1 MPQIN
6 ANLTLN
12 TAQAQATFNQ
22 FVRTINSSRIGQP
35 LGRISGDAAE
45 FNKSMQAATAR
56 VTAFGLSAGAIIQV
70 KNAIIGAANATI
82 EVDKQLIELNT
93 FLGQSTSE
101 LGKFSKSLF
110 QVAKNTAAPFSEAA
124 GAAKEFARQGLSANE
139 VLERTESAL
148 TLARI
153 SGLDFKDS
161 VQGITTAIN
170 SFGKEALKAT
180 EITNKLI
187 AVDTRF
193 AVSSADLNE
202 AIRRV
207 GSSAEESGVGI
218 DSLIA
223 AVTAAQQTTG
233 RGGAVIG
240 NALKT
245 IFTRLQRPE
254 VLTQLEQLGVAVKDQ
269 NGFLLDGIGI
279 LKNFSD
285 ATKNLSQA
293 ERSRTAELIGGVYQ
307 INQLN
312 ALIKDL
318 SSSNSVYANSLRISN
333 LATDEA
339 TKKNEELN
347 KSMSS
352 MLQSIKT
359 TATEVA
365 SSFGSSFLRP
375 VVEIGATLSES
386 LLNKM
391 NPSEVGS
398 KLGSELIKGLG
409 GALGEGLSRTALP
422 ILGAIGGLLAIK
434 MGSFGKTAFK
444 ELGKASGDI
453 FANQKDLELQK
464 RINDVIG
471 RNPSLITAIIAGKKT
486 QAQAEAQILD
496 FILKQNQQ
504 LRMQSSLSQRTFS
517 NVTQGQKATP
527 RKKIFGIFA
536 DGYLPNFAMSAE
548 QQEVATAK
556 AYGAKNPVP
565 RVIQATIKG
574 KTQRVMVNSEEDV
587 IPNFAGTR
595 ETAIIP
601 KYRTLDEIPRMAK
614 GYVPNFAFSSMKSP
628 ASEDRKFVDPET
640 YSYLRYKLS
649 DDKKA
654 IDLKFSKSEMKG
666 QGWQMFER
674 LGKTARRM
682 GLPVRSSNLSS
693 QANDVY
699 DITDASLARAG
710 KYGIEEV
717 LKVGYPQL
725 IHRQKGSSKNTTL
738 SLNIDDG
745 LGHKNK
751 ELSGKDIFSV
761 VSDFASK
768 KYKGDAK
775 LFRNSILDGSFDIS
789 NVETNFA
796 GGRIPNFAKRI
807 DVIERIGKEEIFA
820 RFQKH
825 FEAGKDY
832 QGFYNIH
839 GEEFGG
845 KKLSPQEAKIYANI
859 TSAISPS
866 VPDYVA
872 AQFAAPIFNRYMKTK
887 STNVEDY
894 FDLAPSKKVSRH
906 KNVFGLG
913 LFGLKGTISKQGN
926 IRTRDDVRRSGLS
939 KALRGLDLGS
949 DDTAKTRHYARAI
962 LQDKTAFP
970 IDTNVIQAILGGK
983 TPSKTEAAK
992 LISLAN
998 EFATLNK
1005 IETGAAGLQAAIFKS
1020 NSKHSEKYSPDTVRS
1035 ALSGI
1040 QGRSGGYVPNFAKI
1054 LIAAKY
1060 YDGLKV
1066 GRAKGVNISKT
1077 GDIQNVG
1084 REVFGGI
1091 GFSTSRI
1098 GKGYASAVRTTSP
1111 TTSLKKASEQAGVTK
1126 SIIIP
1131 VVASSAVNDPVPE
1144 NLKTNEALL
1153 QQFLANHPQPKEIVA
1168 SLSQQGFNVKSILNS
1183 HSGSEI
1189 KSIIDILSS
1198 DLFNK
1203 KILVKSANELKDPR
1217 LVKFFAPGGVK
1228 ARGPKGTYAFGSS
1241 IASMQQG
1248 EYASKIP
1255 GKHKSYPILVTGKSG
1270 PEISEPINAEEIFP
1284 GITDNK
1290 NRLFFS
1296 SVYQFGTR
1304 TLDTDNP
1311 EHMEL
1316 LGRLGYSQKRLRQ
1329 ENLMAQGYVPN
1340 FAGFNLSTIRFLT
1353 KASAKM
1359 SGSVLSPKTLIN
1371 FATGKG
1377 KVEDLINPFLDFLK
1391 KPADIIDTPQDLED
1405 AKSVIKFIFKN
1416 NQAREMAASRL
1427 APILNETTFDIKD
1440 QEDAISTG
1448 IKSSGGRESGRG
1460 YKDFLRYRLL
1470 GGKKEYEEYVGN
1482 EYGSPAPA
1490 LIKNKDGS
1498 YRFNRESPLGQVQL
1512 DNINDSAAVLF
1523 GNKEDKDFS
1532 DRLTTSLREA
1542 EMNKK
1547 QYKTRILGPEENIP
1561 GSNPFLGYTYKL
1573 GRFIGNLGK
1582 KRKAVRYEDKWD
1594 VDLHGKEKEIM
1605 DEFLQSA
1612 GPLENRKKSANRR
1625 MHAEFSGG
1633 NYGGDIDSTIAREL
1647 LASIPN
1653 VDPVILKGISRIPKD
1668 QRFAKGYIPNFASTF
1683 NAEKIKKMG
1692 GFVGQANKASAPGLY
1707 NILNRIGIPIDLDNI
1722 TKKGLTDALSSKE
1735 NKLKLYNFLKQ
1746 EPIEITNYPDSYSEV
1761 KDGNHRFTLAQFAGI
1776 KNIPAK
1782 YKDNFSG
1789 GYIPNFSGLSD
1800 AVSREKTMS
1809 GLPASQIMAHFD
1821 RGGNPI
1827 AVTNKRD
1834 EPNGLKDVPNFAIP
1848 RSLLRLL
1855 STRRSGLINPVT
1867 GGAEQFVGNIVIG
1880 ILNQL
1885 AENEKVST
1893 GIAAGATAGIPIA
1906 FGIKN
1911 ILKTAASKRGSKGEK
1926 IAAGLTGLG
1935 QLGFGAL
1942 SGFSAKTE
1950 LEKRLNEKK
1959 YSEALDRSRTSFQ
1972 NLAENTAELADTFAK
1987 LDSAYRDPQADPRTI
2002 TKLAKKQE
2010 DLLNKITFKNPDLV
2024 AKLAS
2029 ESDLGKKQAII
2040 EESTKEGQRIQSIR
2054 EESLKFLSRGSISGK
2069 DAPEKIS
2076 DFFASIINSGNP
2088 ELLNQNLSGAQ
2099 PSDFANILKKGGLD
2113 VEEFSKIFQTDDL
2126 KKSFIEGLIVTQ
2138 KLTQLSNEQA
2148 SVVRE
2153 LSKPLTEKKQNI
2165 QDTRAVRLAV
2175 SASLKEQLPELASF
2189 AGGFSRRAGISAA
2202 SEAELAITRSEASV
2216 AFNNS
2221 LMSELANSKF
2231 SDGLPSSVRD
2241 RLLAIQSPSIQT
2253 GKELESLKAL
2263 PGLSK
2268 EQIAG
2273 IDKLIGFNSQQNRKL
2288 ETANKVANETKNVQ
2302 LKFLALQEKLAFG
2315 GDIRSSI
2322 DPEARAEAMSSA
2334 IRGPLTY
2341 QLGGLLGS
2349 RRTQIGGA
2357 TDFLTDT
2364 IKKYPGLL
2372 QTKDGK
2378 EPADIQAVKRELTG
2392 LNAMD
2397 MQRDLLKRASMAEMM
2412 GLGQTGSMLRSKAF
2426 DRNYLLESAGLKT
2439 SALFSSPEV
2448 PEEVKKAM
2456 EGYEKFNVEGV
2467 RQFKG
2472 EERDLKNLED
2482 QIAPIKQAI
2491 TNKLTAEGSELA
2503 KAFKASLTQTFGREG
2518 ITADLV
2524 NVFGKKIDEE
2534 AVNKNVD
2541 NIAKAYAGQAGLMPK
2556 PAGIPS
2562 NANGLTKY
2570 SSSIADA
2577 VKREKT
2583 ALASRGIMG
2592 VPNFA
2597 MASINL
2603 ERSPDLVNA
2612 SNPFG
2617 FGVTNSID
2625 EKNGLRSLGMRSS
2638 GFVPNYAL
2646 FGDKVA
2652 AAGLAA
2658 AQSDKLYAY
2667 DKGTGSFHKVSPS
2680 GKIDF
2685 GTSFSNKS
2693 LPKDAKTISSE
2704 LYASA
2709 KDPVENTQKRGSNI
2723 LGIKDPK
2730 VSKLNELKISLLP
2743 KSQTLDPI
2751 LENLYGAGKLGQA
2764 DNLTPENLRNE
2775 VNKLTGGERSL
2786 IKTAFGPKNYGGYGV
2801 FGKNTDLGLSDY
2813 EEIIKR
2819 YKSGEH
2825 SGFFVQ
2831 KAVQRAPYGEIR
2843 VHAAVDK
2850 NGRVKLV
2857 KGGSVSKY
2865 AGGVGALSKEHIEGL
2880 MAENPGATRKQVEE
2894 LARANKKA
2902 AEAIAI
2908 KATREYA
2915 KKFGVRNTIFG
2926 VDTLATT
2933 LQSAKEAGAS
2943 AKMFNS
2949 PLVGNMGAIV
2959 IEMNPT
2965 DISGSS
2971 GYMKGSAVQ
2980 GLVNSVLGIEN
2991 KPQGNAGNV
3000 LMGTQN
3006 PQAPIP
3012 SGAPFNPRTYETW
3025 LRGQQQ
3031 MAERLASQNLIPD
3044 ESTAQSTPGANRSLA
3059 PAPRATSPGSNLI
3072 GTQQQSMPAGFTPK
3086 GGEAP
3091 PASGGAGGGLP
3102 PRDARGRFTA
3112 RGGGTPT
3119 GGSGG
3124 PPPPSSYFGSM
3135 AFGSGDAGGGSP
3147 PAGSSTFLSKAKA
3160 AGAFALKGASVL
3172 FGAMQAKESYDQAKE
3187 GNYGKS
3193 TLAGLSSAAG
3203 FAGLSK
3209 SAGRVAGPAVV
3220 ALGALT
3226 DLESDLTLAKDFQ
3239 DILGRKKETEY
3250 LGEDGEIKKQRDNIG
3265 IGDVVGTA
3273 LGAAISAPVTA
3284 AILGYRTGNVFENKL
3299 KLGDRL
3305 GDFASVVA
3313 SGGRSLGLTS
3323 GPIRGMKSKEAYDSD
3338 QIKVRKMELIKE
3350 INKYNRAAGNPE
3362 ISVKE
3367 NLLKSKKAQK
3377 VKDEQDTSALQKK
3390 LDEEAKAN
3398 RDVISARAAAAGAA
3412 ETAILNKNSTEQ
3424 NEARRAELRRSFIES
3439 FEKNGGSDRFQTTK
3453 EKIEY
3458 FLSLER
3464 QLNQGSDPNN
3474 FGTFKPKDFKD
3485 PEFAKSFGTYKKAQ
3499 ETEAAREAKRVFPK
3513 TSEEFKNRL
3522 PQQSFP
3528 DDVLREAVRTGRS
3541 AERVIQ
3547 DREDEKVRRGLIPPV
3562 PLPSQ
3567 TEIRNRPDPFTR
3579 DVLLEAAR
3587 RRVPAEK
3594 IIQEREAA
3602 TKDQL
3607 LLLPP
3612 ALMGEIAI
3620 AGKSGSLIPGPLP
3633 SKIQGSEDFDPN
3645 KPDSYPADVV
3655 AEAIRT
3661 GRKPEQVIKDRAEG
3675 IQATDIPGGYSRGI
3689 IEEAMRR
3696 RVSAEQVMRERADGA
3711 IPNFAKMSNSMMSS
3725 GDVYSRMRATS
3736 SRSSMSGYSGGQVPN
3751 FAVGD
3756 FTNAIS
3762 EAMKNGITSA
3772 FPNGGSSSSVSN
3784 SNVINIDGRT
3794 SIQNAPDEAMQG
3806 IISILFDKF
3815 PELKKLGPSALNF
3828 KR

>member
-333 LATDEA
+333 SATDEA
-339 TKKNEELN
+339 AKKNEELN

-375 VVEIGATLSES
+375 IVEIGSMVSEG
-386 LLNKM
+386 LLNKIS
-391 NPSEVGS
+391 PSEVGS
-398 KLGSELIKGLG
+398 KLGSELIKGLS
-409 GALGEGLSRTALP
+409 GALGEGLSKTALP
-422 ILGAIGGLLAIK
+422 LLASIGGLLAVK
-434 MGSFGKTAFK
+434 LGSFGSSAFK
-444 ELGKASGDI
+444 ELGKASTDI
-453 FANQKDLELQK
+453 FTNKKDLELQK
-464 RINDVIG
+464 RINDVVA
-471 RNPSLITAIIAGKKT
+471 RNPALITAIIAGKKT

-504 LRMQSSLSQRTFS
+504 LRVQGSLSRSAFG
-517 NVTQGQKATP
+517 NVMQAQKAAP
-527 RKKIFGIFA
+527 RKKVFGIFA

-565 RVIQATIKG
+565 RVIQATIRG
-574 KTQRVMVNSEEDV
+574 KTGPVVVNNQEKV

-601 KYRTLDEIPRMAK
+601 NYRKLDEIPRMAK
-614 GYVPNFAFSSMKSP
+614 GYVPNFAREKITAAAYKTKKGNIFTGSYHAEAYEKIPQDENNDILDGFITNSGKFVDRKEAGLIAEAAMQMYDNANTKKYFRSNNYKLDTAFLPMPRDRSFSSGYIPNFAFSSVKSS
-628 ASEDRKFVDPET
+628 ASGDRKFVDPET

-654 IDLKFSKSEMKG
+654 IDLKYSKSEIKG

-693 QANDVY
+693 QTNDVL

-710 KYGIEEV
+710 KYGIEGV

-761 VSDFASK
+761 VSDFASI

-775 LFRNSILDGSFDIS
+775 LFRNSIIDGSFDIS

-796 GGRIPNFAKRI
+796 GGRIPNFAKRKDI
-807 DVIERIGKEEIFA
+807 IQRIGKKEIFA

-839 GEEFGG
+839 GEEFNNR
-845 KKLSPQEAKIYANI
+845 KLTAQEAKIYANI

-872 AQFAAPIFNRYMKTK
+872 AQFAAPIFNRFMQTR

-894 FDLAPSKKVSRH
+894 FDLAPSKIVSRH
-906 KNVFGLG
+906 KNVASLG
-913 LFGLKGTISKQGN
+913 LFGLAGTLSKKGK
-926 IRTRDDVRRSGLS
+926 IRARDDARRSGLS
-939 KALRGLDLGS
+939 KALRGIDLGS

-983 TPSKTEAAK
+983 KPSKTEAAK
-992 LISLAN
+992 LVSLAN

-1020 NSKHSEKYSPDTVRS
+1020 NSKHTEKYSPDTVRS

-1040 QGRSGGYVPNFAKI
+1040 QGRSSGYVPNFAKI

-1060 YDGLKV
+1060 YDALKV
-1066 GRAKGVNISKT
+1066 GKAKGVSISKT
-1077 GDIQNVG
+1077 GDVQNVG

-1098 GKGYASAVRTTSP
+1098 GKGYASAVRSTSP

-1153 QQFLANHPQPKEIVA
+1153 QQFLANHPQPKEVVA

-1203 KILVKSANELKDPR
+1203 KILTKSADELKDPR

-1248 EYASKIP
+1248 EYASKTP

-1270 PEISEPINAEEIFP
+1270 PEISKPINAEEIFP
-1284 GITDNK
+1284 GITNKK

-1304 TLDTDNP
+1304 ILDTDNP

-1316 LGRLGYSQKRLRQ
+1316 LGRLGYSQQRLQQ
-1329 ENLMAQGYVPN
+1329 ENLMA
-1340 FAGFNLSTIRFLT
+1340 
-1353 KASAKM
+1353 
-1359 SGSVLSPKTLIN
+1359 
-1371 FATGKG
+1371 
-1377 KVEDLINPFLDFLK
+1377 
-1391 KPADIIDTPQDLED
+1391 
-1405 AKSVIKFIFKN
+1405 
-1416 NQAREMAASRL
+1416 
-1427 APILNETTFDIKD
+1427 
-1440 QEDAISTG
+1440 
-1448 IKSSGGRESGRG
+1448 
-1460 YKDFLRYRLL
+1460 
-1470 GGKKEYEEYVGN
+1470 
-1482 EYGSPAPA
+1482 
-1490 LIKNKDGS
+1490 
-1498 YRFNRESPLGQVQL
+1498 
-1512 DNINDSAAVLF
+1512 
-1523 GNKEDKDFS
+1523 
-1532 DRLTTSLREA
+1532 
-1542 EMNKK
+1542 
-1547 QYKTRILGPEENIP
+1547 
-1561 GSNPFLGYTYKL
+1561 
-1573 GRFIGNLGK
+1573 
-1582 KRKAVRYEDKWD
+1582 
-1594 VDLHGKEKEIM
+1594 
-1605 DEFLQSA
+1605 
-1612 GPLENRKKSANRR
+1612 
-1625 MHAEFSGG
+1625 
-1633 NYGGDIDSTIAREL
+1633 
-1647 LASIPN
+1647 
-1653 VDPVILKGISRIPKD
+1653 
-1668 QRFAKGYIPNFASTF
+1668 
-1683 NAEKIKKMG
+1683 
-1692 GFVGQANKASAPGLY
+1692 
-1707 NILNRIGIPIDLDNI
+1707 
-1722 TKKGLTDALSSKE
+1722 
-1735 NKLKLYNFLKQ
+1735 
-1746 EPIEITNYPDSYSEV
+1746 
-1761 KDGNHRFTLAQFAGI
+1761 
-1776 KNIPAK
+1776 
-1782 YKDNFSG
+1782 G
-1789 GYIPNFSGLSD
+1789 GYIPNFSGLSK

-1821 RGGNPI
+1821 GGGNPI

-1848 RSLLRLL
+1848 KGLLRLL
-1855 STRRSGLINPVT
+1855 SSRGSGLTNPIT
-1867 GGAEQFVGNIVIG
+1867 GSAETFIGNVVVG

-1885 AENEKVST
+1885 AENEKVPT
-1893 GIAAGATAGIPIA
+1893 DVAAGAAAGFPA
-1906 FGIKN
+1906 ALGIKN
-1911 ILKTAASKRGSKGEK
+1911 ILQAATSKKSSKVERLV
-1926 IAAGLTGLG
+1926 AAGTGLG
-1935 QLGFGAL
+1935 QIGFGAL
-1942 SGFSAKTE
+1942 TGFSAKGE
-1950 LEKRLNEKK
+1950 LEKRINEKR
-1959 YSEALDRSRTSFQ
+1959 YLEALDRSKTSFQ
-1972 NLAENTAELADTFAK
+1972 NLTENTAELADTFAK
-1987 LDSAYRDPQADPRTI
+1987 LESAYADPQADPRTI
-2002 TKLAKKQE
+2002 AKLAKKQE
-2010 DLLNKITFKNPDLV
+2010 ELLNKITFKNPDLV
-2024 AKLAS
+2024 AKLSS
-2029 ESDLGKKQAII
+2029 ETNLGKRQTII
-2040 EESTKEGQRIQSIR
+2040 EESTKEAQRQESIR
-2054 EESLKFLSRGSISGK
+2054 EQSLKFLSQGKISGK

-2076 DFFASIINSGNP
+2076 DFFASIINSGNA

-2099 PSDFANILKKGGLD
+2099 PSDFGNILKKGGLD
-2113 VEEFSKIFQTDDL
+2113 VEEFSKIFRTDDL

-2153 LSKPLTEKKQNI
+2153 LSKPLTEKKQKI
-2165 QDTRAVRLAV
+2165 EDTRAVRLAV
-2175 SASLKEQLPELASF
+2175 STSLKEQLPELASF

-2202 SEAELAITRSEASV
+2202 SDAGLAITRSEASV

-2231 SDGLPSSVRD
+2231 SDGLPADVRN
-2241 RLLAIQSPSIQT
+2241 RLLAIQSPSRQT
-2253 GKELESLKAL
+2253 GQELESLKTL

-2273 IDKLIGFNSQQNRKL
+2273 IEKLIGFNSQQNRKL
-2288 ETANKVANETKNVQ
+2288 ENANKIANETKNVQ

-2439 SALFSSPEV
+2439 SALFGSPEV
-2448 PEEVKKAM
+2448 PEEIKRAM

-2472 EERDLKNLED
+2472 EEKDLKNLED

-2491 TNKLTAEGSELA
+2491 TDKLTKEGSELA
-2503 KAFKASLTQTFGREG
+2503 KAFKASLTETFGKTGIVTDIVNISTRE
-2518 ITADLV
+2518 TVD
-2524 NVFGKKIDEE
+2524 KD
-2534 AVNKNVD
+2534 AVNKNVE
-2541 NIAKAYAGQAGLMPK
+2541 NASKAYSGLGGLMPT
-2556 PAGIPS
+2556 GIQS

-2597 MASINL
+2597 MAGINL
-2603 ERSPDLVNA
+2603 ERSPDLITP
-2612 SNPFG
+2612 SNPAG
-2617 FGVTNSID
+2617 FAITNSID

-2646 FGDKVA
+2646 PSWMNASNLEKADKARSVATNVDDAQSLLGNIKEGNIGGAAMDLAGPALDVAKFAAKNVAKKAGLGAAGIGLDVGEYIVKPLSEKLGVTDYLADRMYNALYAKPEKSNIARASDAYNSRLGNDLIDPSPEYMKKAKVPNFALFGDKVA

-2658 AQSDKLYAY
+2658 AQSDKLYVY
-2667 DKGTGSFHKVSPS
+2667 DKGTEGFHKVSSS
-2680 GKIDF
+2680 GGIDYK
-2685 GTSFSNKS
+2685 TSLDYKS
-2693 LPKDAKTISSE
+2693 LPKGAKTISTE

-2709 KDPVENTQKRGSNI
+2709 KDPVQNTQKRGSNI

-2730 VSKLNELKISLLP
+2730 VSKLNELQISTIP
-2743 KSQTLDPI
+2743 KSQLLDPV
-2751 LENLYGAGKLGQA
+2751 LEKLSGAGRLSQA
-2764 DNLTPENLRNE
+2764 DNLTPENLRDE
-2775 VNKLTGGERSL
+2775 VDKLTGGKRSL

-2801 FGKNTDLGLSDY
+2801 FGRNTDLGLSDY

-2819 YKSGEH
+2819 YKSGAD
-2825 SGFFVQ
+2825 SGFFAQ
-2831 KAVQRAPYGEIR
+2831 TAVKGPYYGETR
-2843 VHAAVDK
+2843 VHVAVDA

-2857 KGGSVSKY
+2857 KGATMNKIGT
-2865 AGGVGALSKEHIEGL
+2865 GVDSLSKEYINDL
-2880 MAENPGATRKQVEE
+2880 MAENPGTTRKQMEE
-2894 LARANKKA
+2894 VARANKKA
-2902 AEAIAI
+2902 SEAIAVRS
-2908 KATREYA
+2908 AREYV
-2915 KKFGVRNTIFG
+2915 KKFGIKNTIFG
-2926 VDTLATT
+2926 VDTIATT
-2933 LQSAKEAGAS
+2933 LESAQEAGAT
-2943 AKMFNS
+2943 AKAFNAHNGRK
-2949 PLVGNMGAIV
+2949 LGAIV

-2965 DISGSS
+2965 DVAGSS

-3000 LMGTQN
+3000 LMGTQT
-3006 PQAPIP
+3006 PQASPRVTLPDEIP
-3012 SGAPFNPRTYETW
+3012 SGAGFNRERYLRW
-3025 LRGQQQ
+3025 LRGQQR
-3031 MAERLASQNLIPD
+3031 MAERRASQDRIPD
-3044 ESTAQSTPGANRSLA
+3044 ESPAQSTPRANRGLP
-3059 PAPRATSPGSNLI
+3059 PAPRPTGPGSNLIGTPQQSMPAEFAPRALPPLPRPTGPGSNLI
-3072 GTQQQSMPAGFTPK
+3072 GTQQPSMPAGFAPR

-3091 PASGGAGGGLP
+3091 PIPGGTGGGLP

-3112 RGGGTPT
+3112 RGGGGAPT

-3124 PPPPSSYFGSM
+3124 PPPSNSYFGSM
-3135 AFGSGDAGGGSP
+3135 AFGSGGSGGGNP
-3147 PAGSSTFLSKAKA
+3147 PAGSSTILNK
-3160 AGAFALKGASVL
+3160 LKGAGATGLKGLGLL
-3172 FGAMQAKESYDQAKE
+3172 FGAMQAKESYDEAKE

-3193 TLAGLSSAAG
+3193 TLAGLSSAAS

-3209 SAGRVAGPAVV
+3209 TAGKIAGPAGV

-3226 DLESDLTLAKDFQ
+3226 DLRSDLTLAEDWS
-3239 DILGRKKETEY
+3239 DIFGRRKRTYSVGPDGKTKEDIEP
-3250 LGEDGEIKKQRDNIG
+3250 IG
-3265 IGDVVGTA
+3265 AGDIIGTA
-3273 LGAAISAPVTA
+3273 IGAITAAPVTA
-3284 AILGYRTGNVFENKL
+3284 AILGYRTGNIIENKYRV
-3299 KLGDRL
+3299 GERL
-3305 GDFASVVA
+3305 GDFASAVA

-3338 QIKVRKMELIKE
+3338 QILTRKMELVKE

-3362 ISVKE
+3362 ISFGE
-3367 NLLKSKKAQK
+3367 NISKAKKAQER
-3377 VKDEQDTSALQKK
+3377 KDEADISALQEK
-3390 LDEEAKAN
+3390 LDKENEATRAG
-3398 RDVISARAAAAGAA
+3398 ITARATAAGAA
-3412 ETAILNKNSTEQ
+3412 ETGILNKKSTEEE
-3424 NEARRAELRRSFIES
+3424 EARRTKLRRSFIES
-3439 FEKNGGSDRFQTTK
+3439 FEKNGGADRFQTTK
-3453 EKIEY
+3453 EKVEY

-3464 QLNQGSDPNN
+3464 QLNQGTDPNG
-3474 FGTFKPKDFKD
+3474 FGTFKPTDFKD
-3485 PEFAKSFGTYKKAQ
+3485 PEFAKSFDIYKRSKEA
-3499 ETEAAREAKRVFPK
+3499 EAAKEAKRVFPK
-3513 TSEEFKNRL
+3513 TSEEFKNRP

-3547 DREDEKVRRGLIPPV
+3547 DREDEKIKRGLIPPI

-3602 TKDQL
+3602 TKEQL
-3607 LLLPP
+3607 PLLPP

-3675 IQATDIPGGYSRGI
+3675 IQATDVPGGYSKGI
-3689 IEEAMRR
+3689 IEEAMNRRGLTPVPQAPLPPQPKARDDSSDPFPRDVLLEATRRGVSAERVMQDRAGLGGGFMTGDEANVRRGAMTQGMTLPEINQQEARETGLQNFPKDVLEEAMRR
-3696 RVSAEQVMRERADGA
+3696 RVTAEQVMRERAGGA
-3711 IPNFAKMSNSMMSS
+3711 VPNFAAMSNSMMSS

-3736 SRSSMSGYSGGQVPN
+3736 SRSSMSGYSGGHVPN
-3751 FAVGD
+3751 FAAAD

-3772 FPNGGSSSSVSN
+3772 FPNGGSSSNVSN
-3784 SNVINIDGRT
+3784 SNVINIDGRM
-3794 SIQNAPDEAMQG
+3794 SMQNAPDEAMQG
-3806 IISILFDKF
+3806 IIGILFDKF

>member
-587 IPNFAGTR
+587 IPNFAGTGD
-595 ETAIIP
+595 TAIIP
-601 KYRTLDEIPRMAK
+601 RYRKMQDIPRMSPGYIPNFANFDFLKNNQSEFYSSRGSKYILQKAIALAQKTPGGKISLKSFIDQFQEFSEHPFESYPSQRHGFNSEMLKDPTNWKEPSPIGFRGASLDEILAIRSGKKFISDGRNNYGERKNITHFAPTPKNAFGDYGRRTGYAYTVAAAPLAK
-614 GYVPNFAFSSMKSP
+614 RTSIFAADTNTAYNYAANDVTKSDVLKTFKITGDELQILDDSSFASGYVPDFAFSSMKSP

-649 DDKKA
+649 NDKKA

-1040 QGRSGGYVPNFAKI
+1040 QGRSGGYVPNFANPRIVGQGSNLFVSSLYDTLSGEYGGGPEYPFARPGMGAAFLNKQKTNDMI
-1054 LIAAKY
+1054 KLIKPFVESGSRVIFGAQAGRMGG
-1060 YDGLKV
+1060 DLGLIQGLAGNKMV
-1066 GRAKGVNISKT
+1066 VEALKTSYPKLASKF
-1077 GDIQNVG
+1077 IQEG
-1084 REVFGGI
+1084 T
-1091 GFSTSRI
+1091 ST
-1098 GKGYASAVRTTSP
+1098 TNL
-1111 TTSLKKASEQAGVTK
+1111 TSLFGKFY
-1126 SIIIP
+1126 
-1131 VVASSAVNDPVPE
+1131 
-1144 NLKTNEALL
+1144 KTLG
-1153 QQFLANHPQPKEIVA
+1153 PDKMREIV
-1168 SLSQQGFNVKSILNS
+1168 SPFI
-1183 HSGSEI
+1183 EP
-1189 KSIIDILSS
+1189 DIL
-1198 DLFNK
+1198 
-1203 KILVKSANELKDPR
+1203 
-1217 LVKFFAPGGVK
+1217 KFYQK
-1228 ARGPKGTYAFGSS
+1228 
-1241 IASMQQG
+1241 
-1248 EYASKIP
+1248 
-1255 GKHKSYPILVTGKSG
+1255 
-1270 PEISEPINAEEIFP
+1270 
-1284 GITDNK
+1284 NK
-1290 NRLFFS
+1290 N
-1296 SVYQFGTR
+1296 FG
-1304 TLDTDNP
+1304 
-1311 EHMEL
+1311 
-1316 LGRLGYSQKRLRQ
+1316 
-1329 ENLMAQGYVPN
+1329 
-1340 FAGFNLSTIRFLT
+1340 
-1353 KASAKM
+1353 AS
-1359 SGSVLSPKTLIN
+1359 I
-1371 FATGKG
+1371 
-1377 KVEDLINPFLDFLK
+1377 
-1391 KPADIIDTPQDLED
+1391 
-1405 AKSVIKFIFKN
+1405 
-1416 NQAREMAASRL
+1416 SRL
-1427 APILNETTFDIKD
+1427 AEFGSESLTQASSSEHSIYPAAIRGKALSRIEPVNAEKLFQTAGGLSDKETKKLFGTLRVAKLPIGFRFEKG
-1440 QEDAISTG
+1440 DAAS
-1448 IKSSGGRESGRG
+1448 K
-1460 YKDFLRYRLL
+1460 LL
-1470 GGKKEYEEYVGN
+1470 GL
-1482 EYGSPAPA
+1482 S
-1490 LIKNKDGS
+1490 
-1498 YRFNRESPLGQVQL
+1498 Q
-1512 DNINDSAAVLF
+1512 
-1523 GNKEDKDFS
+1523 
-1532 DRLTTSLREA
+1532 
-1542 EMNKK
+1542 
-1547 QYKTRILGPEENIP
+1547 
-1561 GSNPFLGYTYKL
+1561 
-1573 GRFIGNLGK
+1573 
-1582 KRKAVRYEDKWD
+1582 
-1594 VDLHGKEKEIM
+1594 
-1605 DEFLQSA
+1605 
-1612 GPLENRKKSANRR
+1612 
-1625 MHAEFSGG
+1625 
-1633 NYGGDIDSTIAREL
+1633 
-1647 LASIPN
+1647 
-1653 VDPVILKGISRIPKD
+1653 
-1668 QRFAKGYIPNFASTF
+1668 GYIPNFASTF

-1893 GIAAGATAGIPIA
+1893 DIAAGATAGIPIG

-1911 ILKTAASKRGSKGEK
+1911 ILKAATSKRGSKGEK

-1950 LEKRLNEKK
+1950 LEKRVNEKK

-1987 LDSAYRDPQADPRTI
+1987 LESAYRDPQADPRTI

-2503 KAFKASLTQTFGREG
+2503 KAFKASLTQTFGEKG

-2534 AVNKNVD
+2534 AINKNVD

-3025 LRGQQQ
+3025 LRGQQR

-3044 ESTAQSTPGANRSLA
+3044 ESTAQSTPGANRPLA

-3072 GTQQQSMPAGFTPK
+3072 GTQQPSMPAGFTAK

-3102 PRDARGRFTA
+3102 PRDARGRFSA

-3135 AFGSGDAGGGSP
+3135 AFGSGGPGDAGGGSP

-3160 AGAFALKGASVL
+3160 AGAFGLKGLSVL

-3193 TLAGLSSAAG
+3193 TLAGLSSAAS

-3209 SAGRVAGPAVV
+3209 SAGRVAGPAGV
-3220 ALGALT
+3220 ALGGLM

-3239 DILGRKKETEY
+3239 DILGRKRETEY

-3377 VKDEQDTSALQKK
+3377 VKDEQDISALQKK

-3398 RDVISARAAAAGAA
+3398 RDVISARAAAAGTA

>member
-587 IPNFAGTR
+587 IPNFAGTGD
-595 ETAIIP
+595 TAIIP
-601 KYRTLDEIPRMAK
+601 RYRKMQDIPRMSPGYIPNFANFDFLKNNQSEFYSSRGSKYILQKAIALAQKTPGGKISLKSFIDQFQEFSEHPFESYPSQRHGFNSEMLKDPTNWKGPSPIGFRGASLDEILAIRSGKKFISDGRNNYGERKNITHFAPTPKNAFGDYGRRTGYAYTVAAAPLAK
-614 GYVPNFAFSSMKSP
+614 RTSIFAADTNTAYNYAANDVTKSDVLKTFKITGDELQILDDSSFASGYVPNFAFSSMKSP

-649 DDKKA
+649 NDKKA

-1340 FAGFNLSTIRFLT
+1340 FA
-1353 KASAKM
+1353 
-1359 SGSVLSPKTLIN
+1359 
-1371 FATGKG
+1371 
-1377 KVEDLINPFLDFLK
+1377 
-1391 KPADIIDTPQDLED
+1391 
-1405 AKSVIKFIFKN
+1405 
-1416 NQAREMAASRL
+1416 
-1427 APILNETTFDIKD
+1427 
-1440 QEDAISTG
+1440 
-1448 IKSSGGRESGRG
+1448 
-1460 YKDFLRYRLL
+1460 
-1470 GGKKEYEEYVGN
+1470 
-1482 EYGSPAPA
+1482 
-1490 LIKNKDGS
+1490 
-1498 YRFNRESPLGQVQL
+1498 
-1512 DNINDSAAVLF
+1512 
-1523 GNKEDKDFS
+1523 
-1532 DRLTTSLREA
+1532 
-1542 EMNKK
+1542 
-1547 QYKTRILGPEENIP
+1547 
-1561 GSNPFLGYTYKL
+1561 
-1573 GRFIGNLGK
+1573 
-1582 KRKAVRYEDKWD
+1582 
-1594 VDLHGKEKEIM
+1594 
-1605 DEFLQSA
+1605 
-1612 GPLENRKKSANRR
+1612 
-1625 MHAEFSGG
+1625 
-1633 NYGGDIDSTIAREL
+1633 
-1647 LASIPN
+1647 
-1653 VDPVILKGISRIPKD
+1653 
-1668 QRFAKGYIPNFASTF
+1668 STF

-1893 GIAAGATAGIPIA
+1893 DIAAGATAGIPIG

-1911 ILKTAASKRGSKGEK
+1911 ILKAATSKRGSKGEK

-1972 NLAENTAELADTFAK
+1972 NLTENTAELADTFAK

-2503 KAFKASLTQTFGREG
+2503 KAFKASLTQTFGEKG

-2534 AVNKNVD
+2534 AINKNVD

-3025 LRGQQQ
+3025 LRGQQR

-3044 ESTAQSTPGANRSLA
+3044 ESTAQSTPGANRPLA

-3091 PASGGAGGGLP
+3091 PISGGAGGGLP

-3135 AFGSGDAGGGSP
+3135 AFGSGGPGDAGGGSP

-3160 AGAFALKGASVL
+3160 AGAFGLKGLSVL

-3193 TLAGLSSAAG
+3193 TLAGLSSAAS

-3209 SAGRVAGPAVV
+3209 SAGRVAGPAGV
-3220 ALGALT
+3220 ALGGLM

-3239 DILGRKKETEY
+3239 DILGRKRETEY

-3273 LGAAISAPVTA
+3273 IGAAVSAPATA

-3377 VKDEQDTSALQKK
+3377 VKDEQDISALQKK

-3398 RDVISARAAAAGAA
+3398 RDVISARAAAAGTA